1 MRLGTTWT
9 TAFAIAF
16 GIVVSSSS
24 GWGAEIS
31 TVQVDGGSN
40 ITVLGGSI
48 EINSNS
54 SLRRTFYVIN
64 DPSSP
69 VVLVDTG
76 IVTRYD
82 ERLKFYPKGHVEASQ
97 DIAAFEMVFVIFDV
111 FGDQMYTLKYI
122 SLEDFSSGDR
132 HEFPQWNAWAADRN
146 DVEEYLTSVS
156 YVSKART
163 VDGKIWKADFRQI
176 EAEIRQI
183 GIVATAAEIVPP
195 YDEGQGQED
204 NQ

>member
-1 MRLGTTWT
+1 MRLGTTWI

-16 GIVVSSSS
+16 GIVVSSS
-24 GWGAEIS
+24 GRGAEIS
-31 TVQVDGGSN
+31 TVQVNGGSN
-40 ITVLGGSI
+40 ITVLGGLI

-54 SLRRTFYVIN
+54 SLRRTLYVIN
-64 DPSSP
+64 DSSSP

-82 ERLKFYPKGHVEASQ
+82 DQLKFYPKGHVEASQ

-111 FGDQMYTLKYI
+111 FGDRMYALKYI
-122 SLEDFSSGDR
+122 SLEDVSSGDR
-132 HEFPQWNAWAADRN
+132 HEFPQWSAWSADKN
-146 DVEEYLTSVS
+146 DVKEYLTSVS

-163 VDGKIWKADFRQI
+163 VDGKTWKADFRQI

-183 GIVATAAEIVPP
+183 GIVATAEIVPP
-195 YDEGQGQED
+195 DDEGQGQEE
-204 NQ
+204 NR

>member
-16 GIVVSSSS
+16 GIVVSSS

-64 DPSSP
+64 DSSSP

-82 ERLKFYPKGHVEASQ
+82 EQLKFYPKGHVEASQ
-97 DIAAFEMVFVIFDV
+97 DIAEFEMVFVIFDV
-111 FGDQMYTLKYI
+111 FGEQMYALKYI
-122 SLEDFSSGDR
+122 SLEDVSSGDR
-132 HEFPQWNAWAADRN
+132 HEFPQWSAWSADKN
-146 DVEEYLTSVS
+146 DVKEYLTSVS

-183 GIVATAAEIVPP
+183 GIVTTAAEIVPP
-195 YDEGQGQED
+195 DNERQGQEE
-204 NQ
+204 NR

>member
-1 MRLGTTWT
+1 MRLGTIWT

-16 GIVVSSSS
+16 GIVVSSS

-40 ITVLGGSI
+40 VAVLDGSI

-54 SLRRTFYVIN
+54 PLRSSFYVIN
-64 DPSSP
+64 DSSSP
-69 VVLVDTG
+69 VILVDTG
-76 IVTRYD
+76 IMTRYD

-97 DIAAFEMVFVIFDV
+97 DIAEFEMVFIILDV
-111 FGDQMYTLKYI
+111 FGDQMYALKYI
-122 SLEDFSSGDR
+122 SLEGVSSGDR
-132 HEFPQWNAWAADRN
+132 HEFPQWSAWSVDKN
-146 DVEEYLTSVS
+146 HVKEYLTSVS
-156 YVSKART
+156 YVSKVLT

-195 YDEGQGQED
+195 DDEGQGQEE
-204 NQ
+204 NR